1 MSKAD
6 DKLLNAVRAAWASDP
21 ASFHGM
27 PLRDIAGEMIAY
39 DDNVAACAHPMDY
52 RGMDIPDFE
61 GLESR
66 IVALLPQVMR
76 ECIDEGC
83 PHHGTPHECA
93 PRPPVNYLRMF
104 LTRIF
109 PPLFAVNLIVLW
121 CIA

>member
-1 MSKAD
+1 MSKQRIRVIEPETD
-6 DKLLNAVRAAWASDP
+6 DKLLKAVRAAWDS

-27 PLRDIAGEMIAY
+27 SFHDIAGEMIAY

-61 GLESR
+61 GLECR

-76 ECIDEGC
+76 VTSRN
-83 PHHGTPHECA
+83 TPL
-93 PRPPVNYLRMF
+93 RPPVNYLRMF

-121 CIA
+121 YLA